1 MDENYQIVFCTVPN
15 AEVARK
21 IARAIVGDKLAACCN
36 IIPGLTSIYS
46 WKNEIQEES
55 ELLLMI
61 KTKTSVVPELTEKI
75 KKMHP
80 YEVPEIIASEIYEG
94 NREYLNWV
102 NENVK

>member
-21 IARAIVGDKLAACCN
+21 IARAIVVDKLAACCN

-80 YEVPEIIASEIYEG
+80 YEVPEIIASEMSEG